1 MKQWESTKMLVNI
14 AKSLSN
20 SLSLALQKK
29 ETDKVNSSNSLLKIK
44 SKFCKLELKTV
55 ELNASITYLIQN
67 TAKNN
72 NRESLFNDLLKIFF

>member
-55 ELNASITYLIQN
+55 VLNASITYLIQN

-72 NRESLFNDLLKIFF
+72 NRESLFNDLLKILF

>member
-1 MKQWESTKMLVNI
+1 MLVNI

-55 ELNASITYLIQN
+55 VLNASITYLIQN

-72 NRESLFNDLLKIFF
+72 NRESLFNDLLKILF